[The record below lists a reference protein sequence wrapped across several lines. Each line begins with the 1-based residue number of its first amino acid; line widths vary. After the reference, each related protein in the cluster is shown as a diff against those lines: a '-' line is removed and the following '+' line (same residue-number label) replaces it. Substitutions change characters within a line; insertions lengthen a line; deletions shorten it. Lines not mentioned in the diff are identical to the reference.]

1 MNLERRSSGFPMEL
15 RLIWPGKTKSP
26 GARALQEFY
35 LGRIRPMA
43 SASVVETREARGL
56 DERAAAKILEIEA
69 RGMEDRLDGNFVIC
83 LADDGR
89 EMTSAEFAR
98 FLSKRA
104 DVPSRPAAFVVGGF
118 LGLAGRILERGDLRL
133 SLSRMTLSHE
143 MARIVLLEQIYRS
156 LTIMKGTHY
165 AK

>member
-118 LGLAGRILERGDLRL
+118 LGLAGRILERADLRL

-143 MARIVLLEQIYRS
+143 MARVVLLEQIYRS

>member
-1 MNLERRSSGFPMEL
+1 MDL
-15 RLIWPGKTKSP
+15 RLIWPGKTKNP
-26 GARALQEFY
+26 DARALQEFY

-43 SASVVETREARGL
+43 ACSVIETREARGL
-56 DERAAAKILEIEA
+56 DEREAAKILEIEA

-83 LADDGR
+83 LADDGK
-89 EMTSAEFAR
+89 EMTSVEFAR

-104 DVPSRPAAFVVGGF
+104 EDAAHPPAFVAGGF
-118 LGLAGRILERGDLRL
+118 LGLAGRILERADVRL

-143 MARIVLLEQIYRS
+143 MTRVVLLEQIYRS
-156 LTIMKGTHY
+156 LTLMKGTRY

>member
-26 GARALQEFY
+26 GAWALQEFY

-43 SASVVETREARGL
+43 SVSVVETREARGL

-118 LGLAGRILERGDLRL
+118 LGLAGRILERADLRL

-143 MARIVLLEQIYRS
+143 MARVVLLEQIYRS

>member
-1 MNLERRSSGFPMEL
+1 MEL

-43 SASVVETREARGL
+43 SAVVVETREARGL
-56 DERAAAKILEIEA
+56 DERAVAKILELEA
-69 RGMEDRLDGNFVIC
+69 RGMEDRLDGKFVIG
-83 LADDGR
+83 LADDGK
-89 EMTSAEFAR
+89 EMTSAEFAG
-98 FLSKRA
+98 FLAKRA

-118 LGLAGRILERGDLRL
+118 LGLAGRILERADLRL

-143 MARIVLLEQIYRS
+143 MARVVLLEQIYRS
-156 LTIMKGTHY
+156 LTMMKGTHY